1 MKTQVRVGSSGEG
14 DKALV
19 TRRRRL
25 NACDGMKRRGA
36 FGSLCNRESQHLAGG
51 GKRREKVCVLK
62 IGAIATKL

>member
-25 NACDGMKRRGA
+25 NACDGMKRRV
-36 FGSLCNRESQHLAGG
+36 GSLARCVTESPSIWLVG
-51 GKRREKVCVLK
+51 GKEEKKSVFLK
-62 IGAIATKL
+62 SAP